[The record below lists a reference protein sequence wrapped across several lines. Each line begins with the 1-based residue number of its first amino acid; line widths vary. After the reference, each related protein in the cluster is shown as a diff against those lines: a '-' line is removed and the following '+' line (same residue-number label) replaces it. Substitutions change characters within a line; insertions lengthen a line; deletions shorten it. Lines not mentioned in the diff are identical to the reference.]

1 MKVGIHAMVWKAEFD
16 HPSLRHCI
24 ELAARTGYDFLEL
37 PLMQPEAVDGRYAL
51 KTAQQEGVSLTAS
64 LGLPPHKDVS
74 SVDPGIRRAGVE
86 HLMRA
91 VDVAAEMG
99 AQMLTGVIYSA
110 MTKYQAPASAQA
122 REASLDSLREVSDY
136 ALPTGVPLALEVVNR
151 YESNIMNT
159 AKEAVAYVKELNQ
172 PNVGI
177 HLDTYHMNIEE
188 ESMDAPVR
196 EAGTHLAYVHVGESN
211 RGALGR
217 GTVDFA
223 TFFDAL
229 SAADYSGHVAFESF
243 SSAVIAQDFC
253 SQLAI
258 WRETWADPQPVA
270 EGARE
275 VMARGLNVSP
285 GRSTR

>member
-1 MKVGIHAMVWKAEFD
+1 MKVGIHAMVWKAEFGNAD
-16 HPSLRHCI
+16 LRHCV

-37 PLMQPEAVDGRYAL
+37 PLMQPEAIDGRYAL
-51 KTAQQEGVSLTAS
+51 KAAQHEGISLTAS
-64 LGLPPHKDVS
+64 LGLPPNKDVS
-74 SVDPGIRRAGVE
+74 STDERVRRAGVE

-91 VDVAAEMG
+91 VDTAAEMG
-99 AQMLTGVIYSA
+99 AEMLTGVIYSA
-110 MTKYQAPASAQA
+110 MTKYQQPATAQE
-122 REASLDSLREVSDY
+122 REASLESLREVSDY

-159 AKEAVAYVKELNQ
+159 AKEALAYVTDLNQ

-188 ESMDAPVR
+188 ESMATPVSDAG
-196 EAGTHLAYVHVGESN
+196 EHLAYVHIGESN
-211 RGALGR
+211 RGEMGR

-223 TFFDAL
+223 SFFAAL
-229 SAADYSGHVAFESF
+229 TASGYDGHVAFESF

-258 WRETWADPQPVA
+258 WRQTWADPQPVA
-270 EGARE
+270 EGALER
-275 VMARGLNVSP
+275 MARGLNVVP
-285 GRSTR
+285 GRSAR